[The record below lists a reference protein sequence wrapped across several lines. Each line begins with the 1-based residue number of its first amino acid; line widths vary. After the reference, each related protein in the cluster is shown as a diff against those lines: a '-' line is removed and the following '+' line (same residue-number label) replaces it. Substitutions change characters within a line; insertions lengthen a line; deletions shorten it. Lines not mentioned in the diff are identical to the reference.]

1 MLPRSELADSPAP
14 CITAAAPLLLNYW
27 VIFNLEKL
35 QPEIGILY
43 PQRRAGGRMWGRH
56 CGGLGMRL
64 AAPAGPFPGA
74 RAPRSTVPAGLRR
87 GCAARPLL
95 ARHGWSFSLDS
106 HGEGT
111 EQLQTHKQIL
121 LQQAIG
127 REPCS
132 ACQAACVTACRQVA
146 ADGDWVPP
154 SKSILQRCSRVMECA
169 VEEQP
174 GGLLF
179 CPREEA
185 LLDHTA
191 LPNSM
196 CRESCRGGARERS
209 VTLAPWFSFTPPLA
223 LPLQCFAGSSVVS
236 ACLPCLELPE

>member
-1 MLPRSELADSPAP
+1 MGEAL
-14 CITAAAPLLLNYW
+14 
-27 VIFNLEKL
+27 
-35 QPEIGILY
+35 
-43 PQRRAGGRMWGRH
+43 RRAGN
-56 CGGLGMRL
+56 
-64 AAPAGPFPGA
+64 
-74 RAPRSTVPAGLRR
+74 
-87 GCAARPLL
+87 AARRSSRPVSRGSCPPQHCACRAAQRL
-95 ARHGWSFSLDS
+95 
-106 HGEGT
+106 HGEAASRSARMELQHGKGT

-154 SKSILQRCSRVMECA
+154 SISILQRCSRVMECA

-191 LPNSM
+191 LPNST